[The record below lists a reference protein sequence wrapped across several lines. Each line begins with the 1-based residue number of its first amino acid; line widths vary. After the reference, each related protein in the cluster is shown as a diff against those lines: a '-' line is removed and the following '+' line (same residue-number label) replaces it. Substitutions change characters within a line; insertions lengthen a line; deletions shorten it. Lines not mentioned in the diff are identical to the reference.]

1 MKRTFTLE
9 NQLPMDLLG
18 MKTFHNLEDMHLAVV
33 EALDRKRIDIAR
45 EIAEFRAMK
54 DKEFIAF
61 EQQLRA
67 AEKKLV
73 DQEHSQKKKEP
84 EQTGTRTLEK
94 PEGVLDQGQDSIAV
108 VEAGLDTR
116 GARHL
121 ADGSNQVHQ
130 PKDLP
135 NGTAA
140 SGTQQ
145 AKWPTSL
152 GAAES
157 HEREVEFHGL
167 FIPSYLPLL
176 DGSTRKQ
183 KDWPGK
189 PILKLSMLPQGRR
202 TSLRNSATVS
212 SPASFPP
219 STIFSSKSP
228 PKSRQFSTSAPR
240 EQASRQ
246 GRRSSSS
253 DLSPTRLRSS
263 LRNPTQPRSPKRVLF
278 SINNLVVSPS
288 TSPEVEKRSTPV
300 SKFQLPGID
309 NVPRGAEIVVAGKSK
324 EPQLGGGSWDAG
336 SAIGS
341 ATNRSTV
348 PALAVR
354 NPIVYTSGPYQNPS
368 DIIKSRPR
376 KGAGDE
382 FVSVGLDD
390 DLFTFDEDLNL
401 DLDLDEFKSIEEI
414 PEGSAGSEED
424 EGGSKDVDPTA
435 ASSPHAG
442 SLPIEIKW
450 PATTTRR
457 DRGK

>member
-1 MKRTFTLE
+1 
-9 NQLPMDLLG
+9 
-18 MKTFHNLEDMHLAVV
+18 MKTFHNLEDMQLAVM
-33 EALDRKRIDIAR
+33 EALDRKRMDIAR
-45 EIAEFRAMK
+45 DIAEFRAMK

-73 DQEHSQKKKEP
+73 DQAYSQKNTEP
-84 EQTGTRTLEK
+84 EQTGAKSLEK
-94 PEGVLDQGQDSIAV
+94 PGGELDQGQDLIAV
-108 VEAGLDTR
+108 AEAGLDTR

-121 ADGSNQVHQ
+121 TDGSNQVHQ

-140 SGTQQ
+140 SETQQ
-145 AKWPTSL
+145 AKWPPSL

-157 HEREVEFHGL
+157 HEREMEFHGL
-167 FIPSYLPLL
+167 FVPSYLPLL

-183 KDWPGK
+183 KDWPGR
-189 PILKLSMLPQGRR
+189 PALKLSMLPHDRR
-202 TSLRNSATVS
+202 TSLRNPAAVS

-219 STIFSSKSP
+219 SIISSSTSP
-228 PKSRQFSTSAPR
+228 PKTRQFSTSMPR
-240 EQASRQ
+240 EQASHP

-288 TSPEVEKRSTPV
+288 TSPEAQKRSTPV
-300 SKFQLPGID
+300 STFQLPGID
-309 NVPRGAEIVVAGKSK
+309 NVPRGFEIAVAGKSK
-324 EPQLGGGSWDAG
+324 EAQTGGGSWDAS

-348 PALAVR
+348 PALAIR
-354 NPIVYTSGPYQNPS
+354 NPIVYTSGPYQNS
-368 DIIKSRPR
+368 SGTIKPRPR
-376 KGAGDE
+376 KNPGDE

-390 DLFTFDEDLNL
+390 DLFTFDEDLDL
-401 DLDLDEFKSIEEI
+401 DLDLDEFKSNEDK
-414 PEGSAGSEED
+414 PEGSVGSEEDD

-442 SLPIEIKW
+442 SLPIVIKW